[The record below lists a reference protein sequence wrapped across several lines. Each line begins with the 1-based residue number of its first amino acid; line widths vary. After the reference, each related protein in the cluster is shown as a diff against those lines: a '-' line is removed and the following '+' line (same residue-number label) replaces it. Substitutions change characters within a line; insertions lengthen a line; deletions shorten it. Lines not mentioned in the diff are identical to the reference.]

1 MAGGVKRGSMKAEY
15 RKFYPAFN
23 TVKDAALIAYLDAQ
37 TNQTDAIRR
46 ALLVQMGEECD
57 EDS

>member
-1 MAGGVKRGSMKAEY
+1 MRAEY

-46 ALLVQMGEECD
+46 ALLVQMKEECNGSC
-57 EDS
+57 EAQCG

>member
-1 MAGGVKRGSMKAEY
+1 MRAEY

-37 TNQTDAIRR
+37 ANQTNAIRR
-46 ALLVQMGEECD
+46 ALLVQMKEECNGSC
-57 EDS
+57 EAQCG